1 MAIDHTQLTD
11 VPHRPGTGPFTA
23 VRAEAVVI
31 DDRLKALAA
40 RAAICP
46 PSRAAPMR
54 RDSIHRRGWR

>member
-11 VPHRPGTGPFTA
+11 VPHQPEPGPFTA

-31 DDRLKALAA
+31 DRLKALAA

-46 PSRAAPMR
+46 PSRTAPMR
-54 RDSIHRRGWR
+54 RDSIHRRGSR